1 MLVVMI
7 ALIGV
12 VRAEDNTTNTTVSV
26 NDTATI
32 NDTIAQG
39 QALNVRYD
47 NVQCKVAF
55 TNTQIDLLE
64 KYVSVDQTANK
75 DKLLADMITL
85 KTYVDS
91 INKTSFDNYIAQ
103 TVTPDMQNAS
113 QDLTNVKK
121 NIKQYNLSNE
131 SKTALVTELKDAKN
145 AYTNCTNDKEIKM
158 ADVMET
164 HMENWNRQWG
174 KIIGNMNKKN
184 ITVENVTGLQAEID
198 AKNTELKALIAEGN
212 ITQIRDFMQT
222 YHEDQFHY
230 AARFEIAR
238 LDGYKNKLA
247 PLADQYNMSDKI
259 NDIDN
264 MIAIA
269 QQYAQ
274 VGHKYTDGEFNST
287 WQNIKNVG
295 QDIKEIAK
303 NITDERV
310 KERQGKL
317 AQRQQNINNRQQ
329 RIQGRQRN
337 PGNINGNNNSDNN
350 SGVQ

>member
-1 MLVVMI
+1 MLALVGTVM
-7 ALIGV
+7 
-12 VRAEDNTTNTTVSV
+12 AEDNTTNTTISV
-26 NDTATI
+26 NDTVT
-32 NDTIAQG
+32 QG
-39 QALNVRYD
+39 EGLNVRYD

-64 KYVSVDQTANK
+64 KYISVDQTANE
-75 DKLLADMITL
+75 DKLLADMTTL

-91 INKTSFDNYIAQ
+91 IDKTGFDNYITQ
-103 TVTPDMQNAS
+103 TITPDMQNAS

-131 SKTALVTELKDAKN
+131 SKTALVAELKDAKN
-145 AYTNCTNDKEIKM
+145 VYANCTDDKEIKM
-158 ADVMET
+158 ANVTEI

-174 KIIGNMNKKN
+174 KIIDNMNRKN
-184 ITVENVTGLQAEID
+184 ITVENVTDLQAEID
-198 AKNTELKALIAEGN
+198 AKDAELKALIAEGN

-230 AARFEIAR
+230 AARFEITR
-238 LDGYKNKLA
+238 LNGYKNKLV

-259 NDIDN
+259 NEIN
-264 MIAIA
+264 KMIADA

-274 VGHKYTDGEFNST
+274 AGHKYNNGEFNST
-287 WQNIKNVG
+287 WENIKNAG

-317 AQRQQNINNRQQ
+317 AQRQQNIDNRQQ
-329 RIQGRQRN
+329 KIQGRMQQN
-337 PGNINGNNNSDNN
+337 SGNANNANGNNK
-350 SGVQ
+350 GQ